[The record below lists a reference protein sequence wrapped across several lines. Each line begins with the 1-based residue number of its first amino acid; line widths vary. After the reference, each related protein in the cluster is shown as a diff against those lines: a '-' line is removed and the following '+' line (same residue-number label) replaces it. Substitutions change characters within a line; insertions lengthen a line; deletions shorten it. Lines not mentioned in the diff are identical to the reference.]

1 MVKVIK
7 NRYLPIDIFISILVV
22 TFFTFLI
29 KKILLEID
37 YQFNWND
44 LLKFFFYYDDRLK
57 VGLITKGV
65 IYTVK
70 ISIFVLILSFI
81 TGLITGF
88 IISSTKGVIK
98 ELFEVYVVVLRNIPP
113 LIVMFIFYFF
123 IGSSFTDVLNLE
135 TIFSNRLFASIITA
149 IFTPEQIFIP
159 FISAAIGLAFYESA
173 YIAEIIR
180 GGMNGIE
187 KGQIDAGIALGLNRV
202 QVYLY
207 IVIPQAI
214 EKTLPSLIGQFVSII
229 KNTAIASVVAIPELT
244 FQAMEILASSR
255 LILEIWITIFLIYMV
270 MNLFVS
276 YVASRV
282 ELRIRRKYK

>member
-1 MVKVIK
+1 M
-7 NRYLPIDIFISILVV
+7 
-22 TFFTFLI
+22 
-29 KKILLEID
+29 KKISTEID

-44 LLKFFFYYDDRLK
+44 LVKFFFYYDDRLK
-57 VGLITKGV
+57 IGLITNGI

-98 ELFEVYVVVLRNIPP
+98 ELFKLYIVVLRNIPP

-123 IGSSFTDVLNLE
+123 IGSSFAKVLNLD
-135 TIFSNRLFASIITA
+135 TIFSNRLFALILTA
-149 IFTPEQIFIP
+149 IFTPEQIFVP
-159 FISAAIGLAFYESA
+159 FISAAMGLAFYESA

-180 GGMNGIE
+180 GGINGIE
-187 KGQIDAGIALGLNRV
+187 KGQIDAGTALGLNRIE
-202 QVYLY
+202 VYLY
-207 IVIPQAI
+207 IVVPQAI

-255 LILEIWITIFLIYMV
+255 LILEIWIIIFLIYLV
-270 MNLFVS
+270 INLFIS
-276 YVASRV
+276 YLASMV
-282 ELRIRRKYK
+282 ESRIRRKYK

>member
-1 MVKVIK
+1 MKLIR
-7 NRYLPIDIFISILVV
+7 NRYLPVDIFISILVV
-22 TFFTFLI
+22 SVFLFLI
-29 KKILLEID
+29 KKISTEID

-44 LLKFFFYYDDRLK
+44 LVKFFFYYDDRLK
-57 VGLITKGV
+57 IGLITNGI

-98 ELFEVYVVVLRNIPP
+98 ELFKLYIVVLRNIPP

-123 IGSSFTDVLNLE
+123 IGSSFAKVLNLD
-135 TIFSNRLFASIITA
+135 TIFSNRLFALILTA
-149 IFTPEQIFIP
+149 IFTPEQIFVP
-159 FISAAIGLAFYESA
+159 FISAAMGLAFYESA

-180 GGMNGIE
+180 GGINGIE
-187 KGQIDAGIALGLNRV
+187 KGQIDAGTALGLNRIE
-202 QVYLY
+202 VYLY
-207 IVIPQAI
+207 IVVPQAI

-255 LILEIWITIFLIYMV
+255 LILEIWIIIFLIYLV
-270 MNLFVS
+270 INLFIS
-276 YVASRV
+276 YLASMV
-282 ELRIRRKYK
+282 ESRIRRKYK

>member
-1 MVKVIK
+1 MKLIR
-7 NRYLPIDIFISILVV
+7 NRYLPVDIFISILVV
-22 TFFTFLI
+22 SVFLFLM
-29 KKILLEID
+29 KKISTEID

-44 LLKFFFYYDDRLK
+44 LVKFFFYYDDRLK
-57 VGLITKGV
+57 IGLITNGI

-98 ELFEVYVVVLRNIPP
+98 ELFKLYIVVLRNIPP

-123 IGSSFTDVLNLE
+123 IGSSFAKVLNLD
-135 TIFSNRLFASIITA
+135 TIFSNRLFALILTA
-149 IFTPEQIFIP
+149 IFTPEQIFVP
-159 FISAAIGLAFYESA
+159 FISAAMGLAFYESA

-180 GGMNGIE
+180 GGINGIE
-187 KGQIDAGIALGLNRV
+187 KGQIDAGTALGLNRIE
-202 QVYLY
+202 VYLY
-207 IVIPQAI
+207 IVVPQAI

-255 LILEIWITIFLIYMV
+255 LILEIWIIIFLIYLV
-270 MNLFVS
+270 INLFIS
-276 YVASRV
+276 YLASMV
-282 ELRIRRKYK
+282 ESRIRRKYK

>member
-1 MVKVIK
+1 MKLIR
-7 NRYLPIDIFISILVV
+7 NRYLPVDIFISILVV
-22 TFFTFLI
+22 SLFLFLI
-29 KKILLEID
+29 KKISTEID

-44 LLKFFFYYDDRLK
+44 LVKFFFYYDDRLK
-57 VGLITKGV
+57 IGLITNGI

-98 ELFEVYVVVLRNIPP
+98 ELFKLYMVVLRNIPP

-123 IGSSFTDVLNLE
+123 IGSSFAKVLNLD
-135 TIFSNRLFASIITA
+135 TIFSNRLFALILTA
-149 IFTPEQIFIP
+149 IFTPEQIFVP
-159 FISAAIGLAFYESA
+159 FISAAMGLAFYESA

-180 GGMNGIE
+180 GGINGIE
-187 KGQIDAGIALGLNRV
+187 KGQIDAGTALGLNRIE
-202 QVYLY
+202 VYLY
-207 IVIPQAI
+207 IVVPQAI

-255 LILEIWITIFLIYMV
+255 LILEIWIIIFLIYLV
-270 MNLFVS
+270 INLFIS
-276 YVASRV
+276 YLASMV
-282 ELRIRRKYK
+282 ESRIRRKYK